1 MSSQTCVMLLLRS
14 EYCWISQDSE
24 PIKLLLKTPRSLS
37 EMIFDYYSELHWLY
51 TRYRVFSKSRQL
63 AKFAGYFTWTF
74 RRLFFGNYPPKNQNL
89 MMSVFCSNTLIFA
102 AKRWKCIL
110 RGPDFKIF
118 PGGMPLNPPSNLHL
132 WCLQV
137 VPVVRVSSFSG
148 YYKAFATYLKP
159 YWKPCR

>member
-1 MSSQTCVMLLLRS
+1 MLLLRS

-51 TRYRVFSKSRQL
+51 TRYRVFNKSWQL
-63 AKFAGYFTWTF
+63 AKFAGYFMWTCCL
-74 RRLFFGNYPPKNQNL
+74 LFFGNYPPKSQNL
-89 MMSVFCSNTLIFA
+89 MISVFCSNTLIFA
-102 AKRWKCIL
+102 AECWKFIL

-118 PGGMPLNPPSNLHL
+118 PGGMPLNPPRNSNLWH
-132 WCLQV
+132 LQV
-137 VPVVRVSSFSG
+137 VPVVWVFSFPG
-148 YYKAFATYLKP
+148 YSKVFATCLKP